1 MGRVLCSS
9 LDHFFRI
16 FLVCLICSSLFFL
29 LSQFSTE
36 VCPPNSKAS
45 TTIMW
50 LRTSRPSPA
59 GGTTTSLST
68 LDGNPS
74 QNFATPG
81 RRPGL
86 SRRATLN
93 KRAESW
99 SSSLRCAR
107 GSRKE
112 NRKTMD
118 PTMKEVGLVVLPRR
132 DGERWTA
139 SLPANGEY
147 ANLTRIYD
155 SRGMH
160 QSVLQDVI
168 LSLPYPCDEKFHLPL
183 TRYFGGRCACPC

>member
-1 MGRVLCSS
+1 MQLAGP
-9 LDHFFRI
+9 FFPN
-16 FLVCLICSSLFFL
+16 FSCLPDLFFVV
-29 LSQFSTE
+29 FSSFPVLHRGMPSELQGFYNHYVVEDIQAITRGWYDDE
-36 VCPPNSKAS
+36 PLYPGWNPP
-45 TTIMW
+45 
-50 LRTSRPSPA
+50 
-59 GGTTTSLST
+59 
-68 LDGNPS
+68 

-118 PTMKEVGLVVLPRR
+118 PTMKEAGLVVLPRR